1 MSAPPR
7 QPPPRY
13 LPARAL
19 PAHAYVPG
27 RSLTPRPAAERDPDA
42 TALPEAP
49 DATALPEAP
58 SAAALPEAP
67 SAAAL
72 PEAPGRS
79 LTPRPAAERDPRA
92 AALPE
97 ALDVPSSSDDAPG
110 DWRRHPVFLWGLDLY
125 NHGYP
130 WEAHEA
136 WESLWVRAPH
146 GSAVRDMLQA
156 LIQCAAAVV
165 HARAGR
171 AAGQARLA
179 GRALGR
185 LTAVRA
191 RAGSRCLGIDIDG
204 LARAVRA
211 YGDSGGA
218 EGWPVIA
225 LAPEASLPEPARGAG
240 GVSG

>member
-1 MSAPPR
+1 MS

-27 RSLTPRPAAERDPDA
+27 RSPTPRPAGEPDPG
-42 TALPEAP
+42 LPAP
-49 DATALPEAP
+49 P
-58 SAAALPEAP
+58 
-67 SAAAL
+67 
-72 PEAPGRS
+72 RS
-79 LTPRPAAERDPRA
+79 P
-92 AALPE
+92 
-97 ALDVPSSSDDAPG
+97 DDAPG

-136 WESLWVRAPH
+136 WERLWMHAPR

-171 AAGQARLA
+171 AVGHARLTA
-179 GRALGR
+179 RALER
-185 LTAVRA
+185 LAAVRA
-191 RAGSRCLGIDIDG
+191 RAGARCLGIDIDA
-204 LARAVRA
+204 LAEDVRA
-211 YGDSGGA
+211 YRNLAPA
-218 EGWPVIA
+218 EGWPLIA
-225 LAPEASLPEPARGAG
+225 LAPEA
-240 GVSG
+240 

>member
-1 MSAPPR
+1 MSAPR

-19 PAHAYVPG
+19 PARAYVPG
-27 RSLTPRPAAERDPDA
+27 RSPGPRPAAQPD
-42 TALPEAP
+42 LG
-49 DATALPEAP
+49 
-58 SAAALPEAP
+58 AAALPG
-67 SAAAL
+67 SM
-72 PEAPGRS
+72 
-79 LTPRPAAERDPRA
+79 D
-92 AALPE
+92 
-97 ALDVPSSSDDAPG
+97 DVPG
-110 DWRRHPVFLWGLDLY
+110 DWRQHPVYLWGLDLY

-136 WESLWVRAPH
+136 WEALWTRAPR
-146 GSAVRDMLQA
+146 GSVVRDMLQA

-185 LTAVRA
+185 LAEVRA
-191 RAGSRCLGIDIDG
+191 RAGSRCLGVDIDA
-204 LARAVRA
+204 LARALRA
-211 YGDSGGA
+211 YGHADGA
-218 EGWPVIA
+218 ERAERWPRIA
-225 LAPEASLPEPARGAG
+225 LAPGASLPDPAGGAA

>member
-1 MSAPPR
+1 MSER

-27 RSLTPRPAAERDPDA
+27 HSPTPRPAAERDP
-42 TALPEAP
+42 
-49 DATALPEAP
+49 
-58 SAAALPEAP
+58 SAALPGSP
-67 SAAAL
+67 GS
-72 PEAPGRS
+72 PESPG
-79 LTPRPAAERDPRA
+79 LDD
-92 AALPE
+92 
-97 ALDVPSSSDDAPG
+97 DVPES
-110 DWRRHPVFLWGLDLY
+110 WRRHPVYLWGLDLY

-136 WESLWVRAPH
+136 WESLWVHAPR
-146 GSAVRDMLQA
+146 GSVARDMLQA

-171 AAGQARLA
+171 AAGRARLA

-185 LTAVRA
+185 LAAVRA
-191 RAGSRCLGIDIDG
+191 RAGSRCLGIDIDE

-211 YGDSGGA
+211 YSHSDRA
-218 EGWPVIA
+218 EGWPLIA

-240 GVSG
+240 GV